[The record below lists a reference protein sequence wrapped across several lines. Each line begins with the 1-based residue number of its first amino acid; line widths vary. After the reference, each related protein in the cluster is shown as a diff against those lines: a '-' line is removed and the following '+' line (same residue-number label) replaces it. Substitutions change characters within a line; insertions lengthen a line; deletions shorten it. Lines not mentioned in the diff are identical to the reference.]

1 MLPLLSI
8 LLALPLAAQGRVV
21 QVDGT
26 SVSGTITT
34 ATLEKIEVQVG
45 EQSQTIAPDQVLRL
59 SFGTPPSVILQAQ
72 GFLDRLEFQNAVS
85 LLDEAAGQADPAWIA
100 PYAKIL
106 RAEALLAWSN
116 FDANRASEAVQ
127 GFNEWLA
134 SYPDHFWVSRAR
146 IGKALAMGR
155 TGKVSDAAK
164 ELQAVASFAFE
175 NNLGKKIEFEARLAR
190 CEVYLQGKDA
200 ALARQRLEGSGGLVA
215 NLKEAASSP
224 QAPTGLRSLLTAYWV
239 RAQIQLG
246 DALEQ
251 TDGLGQAKSYWERL
265 LRSERNL
272 GDDARASGKI
282 VIARAARDAGKL
294 REAQFALAEI
304 AATINAGPETMAR
317 ALYTL
322 GEVCQELGDKPTPG
336 TTYFRR
342 IVERF
347 PSSSWAQKARK
358 KLGK

>member
-8 LLALPLAAQGRVV
+8 LLALPLAAQGRVT

-26 SVSGTITT
+26 NVTGTITA
-34 ATLEKIEVQVG
+34 ATLNSIEVRNG
-45 EQSQTIAPDQVLRL
+45 DQTTSITPDQVLRI
-59 SFGTPPSVILQAQ
+59 SFGTAPTVIRQAQ
-72 GFLDRLEFQNAVS
+72 GYLDKLEFQNAVN
-85 LLDEAAGQADPAWIA
+85 LLDEAAGQADPAWVA

-106 RAEALLAWSN
+106 RAEALLAWSG
-116 FDANRASEAVQ
+116 FDTGRAAEAQ
-127 GFNEWLA
+127 QAFSEWLA
-134 SYPDHFWVSRAR
+134 SYPDHFWVPRAR
-146 IGKALAMGR
+146 IGKAMAMGR
-155 TGKVSDAAK
+155 SGKVSDAAK
-164 ELQAVASFAFE
+164 ELQSVASFAFE
-175 NNLGKKIEFEARLAR
+175 KNLGKQVEFKARIAR
-190 CEVYLQGKDA
+190 CLVYLQGNDA
-200 ALARQRLEGSGGLVA
+200 ALARQRLEGSSGLVA
-215 NLKEAASSP
+215 SLKEAAMSP
-224 QAPTGLRSLLTAYWV
+224 QSPTALRNQLNQHWV
-239 RAQIQLG
+239 QAQILLG

-251 TDGLGQAKSYWERL
+251 TDGLAQAKGYWERL

-272 GDDARASGKI
+272 GDDARATGKI

-342 IVERF
+342 VVQRF